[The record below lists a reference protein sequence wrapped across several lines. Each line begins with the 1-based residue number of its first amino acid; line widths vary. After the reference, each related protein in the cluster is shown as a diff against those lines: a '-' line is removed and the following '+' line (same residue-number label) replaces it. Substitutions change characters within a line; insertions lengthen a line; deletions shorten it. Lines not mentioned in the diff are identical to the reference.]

1 MGIKVFPKPERSLIV
16 YWFKLRKPSVKK
28 TTKFSHL
35 DESGSAHMVDV
46 GAKPVQR
53 RIAVAEG
60 ILRCQP
66 ATIRAL
72 KAQDLPKGD
81 VLAVARIAGILAA
94 KQTDR
99 LIPLCHSLPLES
111 VNIEFTVKRDSIV
124 IICEAATAAKTGVE
138 MEALT
143 GVSVAGLTL
152 FDMMKAVDKGM
163 VMEGIRVTRKEKQ

>member
-1 MGIKVFPKPERSLIV
+1 MNPF
-16 YWFKLRKPSVKK
+16 VKK

-111 VNIEFTVKRDSIV
+111 VNIEFAVKRDSIV
-124 IICEAATAAKTGVE
+124 ITCEAATAAKTGVE